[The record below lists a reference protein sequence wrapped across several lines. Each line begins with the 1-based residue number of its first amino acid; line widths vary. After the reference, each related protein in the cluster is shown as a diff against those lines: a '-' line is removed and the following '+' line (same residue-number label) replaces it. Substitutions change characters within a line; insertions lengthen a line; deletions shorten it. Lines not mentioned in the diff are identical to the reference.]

1 MSLLMNLHKR
11 VYTTEKAKDVIEYL
25 EGFPRV
31 LRGEA
36 ITAAVRFLLENMDRY
51 ISKKPADGEKRNT
64 DGERRN
70 TINLDGLK
78 AIGKQFEGGK
88 E

>member
-1 MSLLMNLHKR
+1 MRKQLRFS
-11 VYTTEKAKDVIEYL
+11 VDPEKAKDVIEYL
-25 EGFPRV
+25 EGFPRQFRSEIIV
-31 LRGEA
+31 TA
-36 ITAAVRFLLENMDRY
+36 IRFLLENMDRY
-51 ISKKPADGEKRNT
+51 ISKKPVGGEKRNT